1 MIGYTSKASWDEIKI
16 NYKID
21 HGSIGVASRGILSAG
36 PFQKSFTAGD
46 DAQGCCGGRGHG
58 QNSRERR
65 TALASKNFGLEHWIA
80 EIFKLLD
87 EQRGM
92 DEE

>member
-36 PFQKSFTAGD
+36 PFQNSFTAGD
-46 DAQGCCGGRGHG
+46 DAQG
-58 QNSRERR
+58 
-65 TALASKNFGLEHWIA
+65 
-80 EIFKLLD
+80 
-87 EQRGM
+87 
-92 DEE
+92 

>member
-46 DAQGCCGGRGHG
+46 DAQGCCGGRAWKCPTQLILFLRLLEGEESFIFLHG
-58 QNSRERR
+58 FFTIE
-65 TALASKNFGLEHWIA
+65 AY
-80 EIFKLLD
+80 
-87 EQRGM
+87 
-92 DEE
+92 

>member
-1 MIGYTSKASWDEIKI
+1 MKSNC

-36 PFQKSFTAGD
+36 PFQNSFTAGD
-46 DAQGCCGGRGHG
+46 DAQGCRGGRGRG

-80 EIFKLLD
+80 EIF
-87 EQRGM
+87 
-92 DEE
+92 

>member
-1 MIGYTSKASWDEIKI
+1 MKSNC

-46 DAQGCCGGRGHG
+46 DAQGCCGGRGRG

-80 EIFKLLD
+80 DFLNFW
-87 EQRGM
+87 M
-92 DEE
+92 DSVAWMKSKGQV